1 MPEQAGERVFLNTRS
16 YDCQVIIKDTD
27 YTADLDKV
35 RIVSSLTAPYQS
47 IYLDVFID
55 QNDIILSKLY
65 GQDKIKLKIR
75 LLEQTKFVKEQIDFE
90 LIYIS
95 SNYSLVMKEQ
105 LSEGKQKDRIPVS
118 ILAVPRI
125 PLRTASTF
133 VNKIYFNKTAKEII
147 EDLTSSFT
155 DASIDVDTDGV
166 NDLNIDQCCIP
177 PTTLIKAFS
186 YVDRTFGVFDGPYV
200 HFIDRDNK
208 IHIMNLNKKFNK
220 DQAFTVY
227 HLAQRSGAEDII
239 DKCNDGKNFYTL
251 YPINS
256 DYSGNTMYSILA
268 KKQRFIVKPRDTL
281 FHLIEH
287 DMDNIISEYGAIWK
301 NPKSYVDEEII
312 KDRTKYYI
320 KDTGYDYDDSFSI
333 STLTKILSQ
342 MSSIDILLERNLPIL
357 KLMEI
362 GRNVKLVE
370 QHNELTDISGKYILR
385 SSDLSFKKGD
395 DSGADWEATAAIKL
409 IRTNKTI

>member
-1 MPEQAGERVFLNTRS
+1 MPEKAGERVFLNTRS
-16 YDCQVIIKDTD
+16 YDCQVVIKDTD
-27 YTADLDKV
+27 YTADLDRV

-65 GQDKIKLKIR
+65 GQDKIKLKVR
-75 LLEQTKFVKEQIDFE
+75 LLEQTQFPKEEIDFE

-95 SNYSLVMKEQ
+95 SNYSLVTKEQ

-125 PLRTASTF
+125 PLRTASTL
-133 VNKIYFNKTAKEII
+133 VNKIYFNRTAKEIV
-147 EDLTSSFT
+147 EDLVSSFT
-155 DASIDVDTDGV
+155 DASIEIDSDGI
-166 NDLNIDQCCIP
+166 NDMIIDQCCVP
-177 PTTLIKAFS
+177 PTTLVKALS
-186 YVDRTFGVFDGPYV
+186 YLDRTFGIFDGPYV

-220 DQAFTVY
+220 DQAFAVY
-227 HLAQRSGAEDII
+227 HLAQRAKTQEVIE
-239 DKCNDGKNFYTL
+239 KCTDGKNFYTF

-268 KKQRFIVKPRDTL
+268 KNQRFIVKPRDTL
-281 FHLIEH
+281 SHTIELN
-287 DMDNIISEYGAIWK
+287 MDDVISEYGAVWK
-301 NPKSYVDEEII
+301 NPKSYVDDEIM
-312 KDRTKYYI
+312 KNRTKFYY
-320 KDTGYDYDDSFSI
+320 KDTGYDYDDSFALSK
-333 STLTKILSQ
+333 LTKILSQ
-342 MSSIDILLERNLPIL
+342 MSAIDVLLERNLPIL
-357 KLMEI
+357 RLMEV
-362 GRNVKLVE
+362 GRNVKLIE

-385 SSDLSFKKGD
+385 SSDLSFKRGAD
-395 DSGADWEATAAIKL
+395 AGADWEATAAIKL